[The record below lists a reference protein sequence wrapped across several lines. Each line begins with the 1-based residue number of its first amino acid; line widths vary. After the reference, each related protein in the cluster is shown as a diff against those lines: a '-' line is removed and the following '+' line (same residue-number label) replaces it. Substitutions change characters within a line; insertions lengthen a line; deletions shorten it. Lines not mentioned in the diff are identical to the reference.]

1 MFNKKK
7 IGLIGMSLLASASL
21 VACSAPKGS
30 DSASSEGAGTKI
42 GKTFKIGANLELSG
56 PVSAY
61 GLSEKRG
68 IELAIEEINANGGI
82 NGKQVELISKDNKS
96 ENAEAA
102 TVASNLTVN
111 DKVNAVVGPATSG
124 ASKAIIPNITKAK
137 VPFLTPSGT
146 DDSITVQ
153 NNKVQQYVFRS
164 CFQDSYQGT
173 VLANFSDDHLNAK
186 KVVLFTDNSSDY
198 AKGIA
203 KAFKKAYK
211 GKIINEQTFVAND
224 KDFQAQLTKIKDK
237 DFDAIVMP
245 GYYTETGLITKQA
258 RDMGIEQPI
267 LGGDGF
273 SDAKYIETVG
283 ESQANNIYFVSGY
296 SENAPTTDKV
306 EPFIKAFQEKY
317 GENPSSFSALAYD
330 AVYMIKQAAEDT
342 DAKTS
347 GDVAEGLAKLK
358 DFVGVTGEM
367 TIDKEHNPV
376 KAAVVIGLT
385 AGKETSAEIIT
396 PSK

>member
-7 IGLIGMSLLASASL
+7 LGIFGMTLFAGILLT
-21 VACSAPKGS
+21 ACSSPKGS
-30 DSASSEGAGTKI
+30 EDTSVKGAGTEI
-42 GKTFKIGANLELSG
+42 GKTFKLGANLELSG
-56 PVSAY
+56 AVAAY
-61 GLSEKRG
+61 GNSELQG
-68 IELAIEEINANGGI
+68 INLAVEEINADGGI
-82 NGKQVELISKDNKS
+82 NGKQIELISKDNKS
-96 ENAEAA
+96 DNAEAA

-111 DKVNAVVGPATSG
+111 DKINAMVGPATSG
-124 ASKAIIPNITKAK
+124 ASKSVIPNITSAK

-153 NNKVQQYVFRS
+153 NDKTQQFVFRS

-173 VLANFSDDHLNAK
+173 VLANYADDTLSAK
-186 KVVLFTDNSSDY
+186 KVVLFYDNSSDY

-211 GKIINEQTFVAND
+211 GTIVNEQTFVSGD

-258 RDMGIEQPI
+258 RDMGITKPI

-273 SDAKYIETVG
+273 SDPKYVETAGATGATNVYYVG
-283 ESQANNIYFVSGY
+283 HY
-296 SENAPTTDKV
+296 SENAPATDKV
-306 EPFIKAFQEKY
+306 ASFIESFNKKY
-317 GENPSSFSALAYD
+317 GENPSTFAALAYD

-347 GDVAEGLAKLK
+347 GDVTEGLASLK
-358 DFVGVTGEM
+358 DFTGVTGEM

-376 KAAVVIGLT
+376 KSAVVVGLT
-385 AGKETSAEIIT
+385 NGKEVSAESIA
-396 PSK
+396 PAK